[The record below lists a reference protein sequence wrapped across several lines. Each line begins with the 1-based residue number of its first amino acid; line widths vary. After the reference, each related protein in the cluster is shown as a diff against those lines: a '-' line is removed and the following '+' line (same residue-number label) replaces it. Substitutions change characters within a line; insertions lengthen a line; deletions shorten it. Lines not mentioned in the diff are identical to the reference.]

1 MRSHAVT
8 FQSFCGYLL
17 SGHREWGLS
26 PEAAS
31 AGQDDEGR
39 QSVSSLAA
47 LTLSIPETASSS
59 QISGQ
64 TPYLHYQSS
73 TNGEKGTPL
82 PLDQARGRTSS
93 QHASRLWSQEAG
105 GAWFCT
111 QVWRHSQVSLCRCP
125 GSSNTANRELER
137 RPGAGC
143 VHLRSRREV
152 CKKGGPEVR
161 IWGGRLPMGLKRK
174 PLRSQLCSGVPGE
187 CLDSSTSSSGW
198 ACYGE

>member
-82 PLDQARGRTSS
+82 PLDQVRGRTSS
-93 QHASRLWSQEAG
+93 QHASRLLEPG
-105 GAWFCT
+105 GWWCLVLYPGVET
-111 QVWRHSQVSLCRCP
+111 QPGLAVQVPWEQQHCQQ
-125 GSSNTANRELER
+125 
-137 RPGAGC
+137 GAGKEA
-143 VHLRSRREV
+143 RSWLCPPTEQER
-152 CKKGGPEVR
+152 
-161 IWGGRLPMGLKRK
+161 GLQKRW
-174 PLRSQLCSGVPGE
+174 P
-187 CLDSSTSSSGW
+187 
-198 ACYGE
+198 